1 VNAMGKFNR
10 GNQASVKL
18 SNEEVLELRERYF
31 EGGWSQGRL
40 AREYQVSVN
49 TVGRIVRGESRQRV
63 PMSLPEEDH
72 TAIQARLLA
81 IQEEEDRKR
90 LGRLEEAIQKSYT
103 KEVKPEK
110 DLDRLMNWEA
120 AERYG
125 AKK

>member
-1 VNAMGKFNR
+1 MTKFTR
-10 GNQASVKL
+10 GNEAATKL
-18 SNEEVLELRERYF
+18 SNEQVLKLRQRYF
-31 EGGWSQGRL
+31 EEGWSQGRL
-40 AREYQVSVN
+40 SREYQVSIN
-49 TVGRIVRGESRQRV
+49 TVGRICRGESRQKV
-63 PMSLPEEDH
+63 PMPIPEEDH
-72 TAIQARLLA
+72 AAIQARLLA